1 MTLLQCKKILK
12 ELRQENNPK
21 NKGLIKFYERCE
33 IELVKEINEKLK
45 EEFKNLEFVE
55 VVEGIEH
62 SFEGIKIN

>member
-45 EEFKNLEFVE
+45 EEFKNFEFVE
-55 VVEGIEH
+55 VV
-62 SFEGIKIN
+62 K